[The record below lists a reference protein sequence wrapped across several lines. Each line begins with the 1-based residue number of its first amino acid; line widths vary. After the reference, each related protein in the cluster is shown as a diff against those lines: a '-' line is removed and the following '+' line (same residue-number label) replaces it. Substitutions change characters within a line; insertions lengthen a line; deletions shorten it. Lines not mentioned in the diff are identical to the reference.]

1 VLPDTDR
8 LARLFLGCQ
17 AILKDL
23 QRPPARM
30 RERFRAGRVE
40 EVFSKV
46 SPQETP
52 NRAIESKTNISL
64 IAGDNFLS
72 SRSWWA
78 VRKSCTILDQG
89 LVS

>member
-1 VLPDTDR
+1 M
-8 LARLFLGCQ
+8 GCQ

-78 VRKSCTILDQG
+78 VRKSCTVLDQG